1 MLLRG
6 AAKIAALIEVPLFL
20 LLVLLVFG
28 FGKGPHNPAAMV
40 LMVTQIVGVIV
51 MSVFGST
58 DSTSPFLLTLVWA
71 GIFVVQFLLISTLAY
86 FLLKAMQRTT

>member
-1 MLLRG
+1 MLLRKALRIG
-6 AAKIAALIEVPLFL
+6 ALIEVPLFL
-20 LLVLLVFG
+20 LLALLVFG

-71 GIFVVQFLLISTLAY
+71 GIFVVQFLLISTLVY